1 LEPFIVS
8 ARKYRPQTF
17 KDVVGQQAITNTLT
31 NAIDNDH
38 LAQALLFTGPRGVG
52 KTTCAR
58 ILAKQINQD
67 GRTDEDEDFAFNI
80 FELDAASNNSVDD
93 IRELTSQVRIP
104 PQVGKYKV
112 YIIDEV
118 HMLSQAA
125 FNAFLKTLEE
135 PPAHAIF
142 ILATTEKHKIIPTI
156 LSRCQIF
163 DFKRITV
170 KDAAEYLKYIA
181 ENQEIE
187 AEDDA
192 LHIIAQ
198 KADGAMRDALSIFD
212 RVVSY
217 SGKKL
222 TRKAVTENLNV
233 LDYDT
238 YFAATDLIL
247 KHDIPGLLILFN
259 ETLARGFDGHHF
271 ISGLASHFRDLMVCQ
286 HQNTI
291 ELLEVGEEAK
301 KHYSEQSKKTSSSF
315 LLSAIDLA
323 NDCDIKYKSSKNQR
337 LLVELTLMKL
347 ASIDFDGEKK
357 KSESLGNG
365 RNKPDFIIPA
375 SFYKVSRPSVLEK
388 EIKPNEPE
396 AKSVHT
402 AAPNV
407 ESAIVGKPTPQGQS
421 SSTSS
426 TTQTPQGNNVGGST
440 NVIEE
445 ANSTP
450 RAKINIKSTERR
462 VSGLSLSSLKAKKE
476 HQLNKKEDVIDES
489 NLPKA
494 NFTEEEMQ
502 RHWADFVDILDNDG
516 RKILA
521 SNLHSD
527 VPKLTDNFTIWIE
540 LPNGTMK
547 KEIEREKY
555 DLMEYLKLKL
565 NNHFIQLR
573 ITVNEATAK
582 KFAFTP
588 EEKYMKLREKNPAI
602 DLLRK
607 EFDLDI

>member
-1 LEPFIVS
+1 MEPFIVS

-212 RVVSY
+212 RVVSF

-301 KHYSEQSKKTSSSF
+301 KHYSEQSKKTSSSL

-375 SFYKVSRPSVLEK
+375 SFYKVSRPTAVEK
-388 EIKPNEPE
+388 EIQSNESE
-396 AKSVHT
+396 AKPVHT
-402 AAPNV
+402 QAPITESVIV
-407 ESAIVGKPTPQGQS
+407 EEQTPRSQS
-421 SSTSS
+421 SPANTSAKS
-426 TTQTPQGNNVGGST
+426 HIANVTGAA
-440 NVIEE
+440 NVAEE
-445 ANSTP
+445 SNPAP
-450 RAKINIKSTERR
+450 RTKINIKSTERR

-494 NFTEEEMQ
+494 NFTEAEMQ
-502 RHWADFVDILDNDG
+502 KHWADFVEILDNDG

-573 ITVNEATAK
+573 ISVNEATAK